1 MLKDLFAQV
10 PGTTAEALEV
20 FDSAGSV
27 EPDFMFG
34 TWRGAEVPTGHP
46 MDGLLAATGWWG
58 KRFVDAETVHPLLF
72 PAPDGAS
79 LWAFDPAKAFLGLGL
94 TRRLP
99 GLRDRSLAGPVGS
112 LRPVLRTRSPRARL
126 RTTRYRGTDT
136 ATMIYDQVPVNDV
149 FRRLSDDAVLGLMD
163 MRGLR
168 SPYVFVLRRDDSLR
182 MER

>member
-1 MLKDLFAQV
+1 MLKDLFGVV
-10 PGTTAEALEV
+10 PATAAEALDV
-20 FDSAGSV
+20 FDESETV

-34 TWRGAEVPTGHP
+34 TWRGAELPTGHP

-99 GLRDRSLAGPVGS
+99 VLRNRSLVAPVTT
-112 LRPVLRTRSPRARL
+112 LRPVLRTRAPKARL
-126 RTTRYRGTDT
+126 RSTRYRGRDT

-149 FRRLSDDAVLGLMD
+149 FRGLSDDAVIGAMD

-168 SPYVFVLRRDDSLR
+168 GPYFFVLRRDDSLR
-182 MER
+182 VE